1 MKFEIDLGTPP
12 RRAAERRAE
21 RPLKVLVMSHFGG
34 TPYALQRVD
43 LDNFDA
49 VMKAANPRIEVQVA
63 GLGASRLRLEFSS
76 LEDFHPDALFRSCG
90 IFAALREQRARLA
103 DPATFQQTAAGILDV
118 AGQAAPLAKLEGDMF
133 ERLLGSSGRET
144 PARVT
149 AATHSDAIRKLI
161 SSVVAPHIVPDLAPE
176 QSRYIASVDAAIAA
190 LMRAILHAAEF
201 QALESAWRGVRALLD
216 ETEGGEQVQVWLLDA
231 ATQALKDEVARS
243 AEDPT
248 RSAIFDVLVGRAER
262 APDAEPWS
270 IVIGDYLFGT
280 ADDELRLL
288 ATLGALCRRAG
299 AIFLGGA
306 SPRLAGCDSFAAS
319 PDPGSWTPGGTD
331 AWRAL
336 RGQPFAS
343 SVALAA
349 PRTLV
354 RLPYG
359 KSTDAIDSFA
369 FEECAEADGH
379 ESLLWGNSAF
389 VLGRLLIR
397 GFMTNGWDTEPG
409 DELELDG
416 LPALVQGRG
425 DERKLQACAEVY
437 LGERGGEKLLSMGL
451 VPLLSHEKR
460 AAVRAMRVQSIAE
473 PAASLTAAWT

>member
-1 MKFEIDLGTPP
+1 MKFEIDLGMPARGASELRT
-12 RRAAERRAE
+12 E
-21 RPLKVLVMSHFGG
+21 RPLKLLVMSHFGG
-34 TPYALQRVD
+34 TPYTLHRVD
-43 LDNFDA
+43 VDNFDA
-49 VMKAANPRIEVQVA
+49 VMKAVNPRIDVEVA

-76 LEDFHPDALFRSCG
+76 LEYFHPDALFRSCV
-90 IFAALREQRARLA
+90 IFAALREQRAGLA
-103 DPATFQQTAAGILDV
+103 DPATFQQTAAGILD
-118 AGQAAPLAKLEGDMF
+118 AGKAAPLAKVEGDMF
-133 ERLLGSSGRET
+133 ERLLGSSGRGT
-144 PARVT
+144 PAPAT
-149 AATHSDAIRKLI
+149 AATQSDAIRKLI

-176 QSRYIASVDAAIAA
+176 QGRYIASVDAAIAA
-190 LMRAILHAAEF
+190 LMRAILHAVEF

-216 ETEGGEQVQVWLLDA
+216 ESEGSEEVQIWLLDA
-231 ATQALKDEVARS
+231 PAQTLTDEVTRS

-280 ADDELRLL
+280 ADQELRLL

-306 SPRLAGCDSFAAS
+306 SPRLAGCDSFATS
-319 PDPGSWTPGGTD
+319 PDPDSWAPAGTD
-331 AWRAL
+331 AWRSL
-336 RGQPFAS
+336 RGQSFAS

-369 FEECAEADGH
+369 FEELADGH
-379 ESLLWGNSAF
+379 EHEALLWGNSAF

-397 GFMTNGWDTEPG
+397 GFMTNGWDTVPG
-409 DELELDG
+409 DELEVDG
-416 LPALVQGRG
+416 LPALVRGHG
-425 DERKLQACAEVY
+425 DERKLQACAEIY

-473 PAASLTAAWT
+473 PAASLNAAWT